1 LLENTALQ
9 TRRAFGVLFVVVS
22 AAVGAGSV
30 LSEVAALNNMPSYW
44 YAVIWIASFAAVFAG
59 AGPRFR
65 KAVPAIR
72 GRMKNSIK
80 WSTSAKAI
88 NGISWAAPFAAIG
101 AFPSLYQYF
110 ILLGIGLGNLSTYIL
125 MRKFS
130 GQNNP
135 EQLLVGA
142 ISLVA
147 LPIAFTIDNALFA
160 THQDIAVMVSRI
172 LIAIAYAV
180 GGAFALISSR
190 R

>member
-1 LLENTALQ
+1 MLENSALQ
-9 TRRAFGVLFVVVS
+9 TRRAFGVLFVAVS

-30 LSEVAALNNMPSYW
+30 LSELAAINNMPVYW
-44 YAVIWIASFAAVFAG
+44 YAVIWIGSFGAVLAG

-65 KAVPAIR
+65 KAIPAIR

-80 WSTSAKAI
+80 WSTGAKAI
-88 NGISWAAPFAAIG
+88 NGVSWAGPFAAIG
-101 AFPSLYQYF
+101 AFPHLYQYF

-125 MRKFS
+125 MKKYS

-147 LPIAFTIDNALFA
+147 LPVALVIDGSLFA

-180 GGAFALISSR
+180 GGAYALLSR
-190 R
+190 K

>member
-1 LLENTALQ
+1 MLENSTVQ
-9 TRRAFGVLFVVVS
+9 TRRAFGVLFVAVS

-30 LSEVAALNNMPSYW
+30 LSELVAINNLPLYW
-44 YAVIWIASFAAVFAG
+44 YAVIWIVSFGGAIAG

-65 KAVPAIR
+65 RAVPAIR

-80 WSTSAKAI
+80 WPTRTKVI
-88 NGISWAAPFAAIG
+88 NGISWAGPFVAIG
-101 AFPSLYQYF
+101 AFPHYYQYF

-125 MRKFS
+125 MRKYS
-130 GQNNP
+130 DENNP

-147 LPIAFTIDNALFA
+147 LPIAFVIDSSLFSA
-160 THQDIAVMVSRI
+160 HQDIAVMVSRI

-180 GGAFALISSR
+180 GGAYALLSR
-190 R
+190 K

>member
-1 LLENTALQ
+1 VLENSALQ
-9 TRRAFGVLFVVVS
+9 TRRAFGVLFVAVS

-30 LSEVAALNNMPSYW
+30 LSELVALNNMPLYW
-44 YAVIWIASFAAVFAG
+44 YAIIWIGSFGGALAG

-72 GRMKNSIK
+72 GRMKTSIK
-80 WSTSAKAI
+80 WSTGAKVV
-88 NGISWAAPFAAIG
+88 NGVSWAGPFAAIG
-101 AFPSLYQYF
+101 AFPHSYQYL

-125 MRKFS
+125 MRKYS

-147 LPIAFTIDNALFA
+147 LPVAFVIDSSLFA
-160 THQDIAVMVSRI
+160 ANQDVAVMVSRI

-180 GGAFALISSR
+180 GGAYALLSR
-190 R
+190 K